1 MTITAT
7 ELEAIK
13 HVKTRINGALSDLRA
28 CDLQIDEII
37 KANDSAYMP
46 ARLPF
51 SWPVG
56 DITRRTLAPWWIAQG
71 YAERYPPIM
80 GRDDWHTGVDLN
92 EAHDVDAPVYAVAD
106 GVIVF
111 AGAIKGWQGEIVI
124 IEHTLEDKRLIWS
137 RYAHIDMLII
147 DQWTVYPGQQV
158 KRGELIGHIA
168 DYTPYG
174 PKQDHLHFDLS
185 WHDLGKAPGDWPN
198 TDIARLRV
206 DYVDPIAWI
215 LERLP

>member
-1 MTITAT
+1 MTEALTINERLTL
-7 ELEAIK
+7 LEAR
-13 HVKTRINGALSDLRA
+13 VNRIESVLPQGNTGAKP
-28 CDLQIDEII
+28 E
-37 KANDSAYMP
+37 
-46 ARLPF
+46 RLPF

-71 YAERYPPIM
+71 YAEKYPPIM

-92 EAHDVDAPVYAVAD
+92 ESKDVDAPVYAVAD
-106 GVIVF
+106 GVIRF
-111 AGAIKGWQGEIVI
+111 AGKIKGWEGEVVV
-124 IEHTLEDKRLIWS
+124 IEHTLEDGRLIWS
-137 RYAHIDMLII
+137 RYAHITVI
-147 DQWTVYPGQQV
+147 DGDLLSGQHV
-158 KRGELIGHIA
+158 ERGYLIGSIA

-206 DYVDPIAWI
+206 DYVDPVAWI
-215 LERLP
+215 LDRLP

>member
-1 MTITAT
+1 MTESLTINERLTL
-7 ELEAIK
+7 LEAR
-13 HVKTRINGALSDLRA
+13 VNRIESALPQGNTGAKP
-28 CDLQIDEII
+28 E
-37 KANDSAYMP
+37 
-46 ARLPF
+46 RLPF

-56 DITRRTLAPWWIAQG
+56 DITRRTLAPWWLG
-71 YAERYPPIM
+71 MGWAEKYPPIM
-80 GRDDWHTGVDLN
+80 GRDDYHTGIDLN

-106 GVIVF
+106 GVIRF
-111 AGAIKGWQGEIVI
+111 AGKIKGWEGSVIVI
-124 IEHTLEDKRLIWS
+124 EHALEDRRLIWS

-147 DQWTVYPGQQV
+147 DQWTVYSGQQV

-185 WHDLGKAPGDWPN
+185 WRDLGKAPGDWPN

-215 LERLP
+215 TGRLP